1 MIEPATGY
9 LRLGFEAD
17 AGATHVSDQAMRAPL
32 RCVRAFA
39 LATGECVLQLLH
51 VGPGVMAGDRLELD
65 VRVGTGA
72 RVVLIAQSAAKLH
85 AMDDAGHA
93 ALRVRLR
100 VAAGA
105 SLEYHPGL
113 TIPFARSS
121 YDQRLHVELE
131 RGARFLH
138 VERWSAGRIARGE
151 RHAYRRIS
159 SHIRVAVGGVSVYR
173 DALELEG
180 ARGDAIGLFEGHAYL
195 ANGVCVGAGV
205 ADPGAVPGPT
215 MEGVYAFG
223 PGRWAYRALA
233 HDGVDLARSV
243 ARLANTWRSLD
254 AHPPI
259 DFGRYG
265 S

>member
-1 MIEPATGY
+1 MAARGS
-9 LRLGFEAD
+9 LRLGFEAEK
-17 AGATHVSDQAMRAPL
+17 GATHVSEQAMRAPL

-51 VGPGVMAGDRLELD
+51 VGPGVMAGDHLELD
-65 VRVGTGA
+65 VRVGAGA

-93 ALRVRLR
+93 EAHVRLR
-100 VAAGA
+100 VAAGGR
-105 SLEYHPGL
+105 LEYHPGL
-113 TIPFARSS
+113 TIPYARSS
-121 YDQRLHVELE
+121 FTQRLDVDLE
-131 RGARFLH
+131 QGARFLH
-138 VERWSAGRIARGE
+138 LERWSAGRIARGE
-151 RHAYRRIS
+151 RHAYRRVS
-159 SHIRVAVGGVSVYR
+159 SRVRVSVDGVSVYR

-180 ARGDAIGLFEGHAYL
+180 ARGDAIGVFEGHAYL
-195 ANGVCVGAGV
+195 ASGVHVGEPHHATPVGA
-205 ADPGAVPGPT
+205 AERA

-223 PGRWAYRALA
+223 PGRSALRALA

-243 ARLANTWRSLD
+243 ARQANAWRRRD
-254 AHPPI
+254 ALPPI